1 MILRPF
7 TLLSLVA
14 FLGAG
19 LHVYQTKHEAALL
32 DSELRSIA
40 RQVRDAEARSQTLQA
55 EWAWLNQPQRLRA
68 VAQRHLP
75 ELEAMQPAQ
84 FIRASEA
91 ERRLPAVVA
100 YAGPVALFAA
110 QEATA
115 PEVSTALALVPRA
128 TDAVQV
134 AAAPVAVAP
143 TPVPVPA
150 PVVLAETVPVAEPE
164 PVVTIV
170 LPAALPP
177 VVAAAKAQP
186 APVAASRAVQPRP
199 APRMAANV
207 APPPPVSA
215 PAPRR
220 MVTQV
225 AATVEPRPVAAP
237 APDLGAPRR
246 TIQGFG
252 VQSFAAGSALGG
264 GRPMLAP
271 PVPFGSAG
279 AATLGGRAPTQ

>member
-32 DSELRSIA
+32 DNELRGIA

-55 EWAWLNQPQRLRA
+55 EWAWLNEPQRLRA

-134 AAAPVAVAP
+134 AVAPVAVA
-143 TPVPVPA
+143 PVPVPA
-150 PVVLAETVPVAEPE
+150 PVVLAEAVPVAEPE

-186 APVAASRAVQPRP
+186 APAAASRAVQPRP
-199 APRMAANV
+199 APRMAASI
-207 APPPPVSA
+207 APPPVSA

-279 AATLGGRAPTQ
+279 AATFGGRAPTQ

>member
-40 RQVRDAEARSQTLQA
+40 RQVREAEARSQTLQA
-55 EWAWLNQPQRLRA
+55 EWAWLNEPQRLRA

-91 ERRLPAVVA
+91 ERRLPAVTA

-110 QEATA
+110 RETPPPQTG
-115 PEVSTALALVPRA
+115 SALALLPRA
-128 TDAVQV
+128 ADAVQV
-134 AAAPVAVAP
+134 AVAPVAMPPAP
-143 TPVPVPA
+143 LPA
-150 PVVLAETVPVAEPE
+150 PVVVAETIPVAEPE
-164 PVVTIV
+164 PVITMA

-177 VVAAAKAQP
+177 VVAAVRPEP
-186 APVAASRAVQPRP
+186 APAAASQPRP
-199 APRMAANV
+199 ALRATTSVASLPPVA
-207 APPPPVSA
+207 APP
-215 PAPRR
+215 PRR

-225 AATVEPRPVAAP
+225 ATTVQPRPVAAP
-237 APDLGAPRR
+237 PQVVANRAPAA
-246 TIQGFG
+246 QGFSARDFG
-252 VQSFAAGSALGG
+252 AQSFTMGSALGNG
-264 GRPMLAP
+264 QPMLAP